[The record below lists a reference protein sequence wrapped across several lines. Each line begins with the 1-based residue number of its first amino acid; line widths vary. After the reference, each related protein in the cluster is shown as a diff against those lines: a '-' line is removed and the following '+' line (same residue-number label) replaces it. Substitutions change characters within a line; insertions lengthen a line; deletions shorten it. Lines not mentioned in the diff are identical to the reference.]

1 MTNLSDLFPSGG
13 GKTVSFTASGNIT
26 AAGKPVIINT
36 DGTVTEV
43 SGSAFSKTLT
53 TTEWADGYIGTYV
66 MSACYDT
73 TNDVVIVAYQR
84 LASNALTIVAGS
96 ISSGTITWGTPEL
109 LGYGATDQSYGIT
122 FHPSQGAFCVCYQ
135 EYTLLKA
142 MCGTVS
148 GTTITLDHG
157 NALTVASATHTRVRS
172 VFDATNDKTLL
183 YCRDGSSYGQCYAI
197 SVSTTTPT
205 SSSVYNWTTS
215 TNTYD
220 SADAVHDPDEERI
233 VIAYRGSGTI
243 GNVVLVDCSAAT
255 PTGTSPIA
263 ITPYASS
270 GYAEG
275 TISYDTGQN
284 KAVIGVYDSDNS
296 NYLSYVVATI
306 DASGSTATFGSKV
319 TQTTTYTRW
328 PTYSKMI
335 YDPDNAINVISFQD
349 GGTYGSYVQTATV
362 SGTTVSI
369 SALGELRAAD
379 STYGNAWVLNTMVY
393 DPDEDDFIFVYIDK
407 GDSDECFGLTF
418 SPGSTNLT
426 STNFVGVSDAAIT
439 SSASGDITVRGGIAS
454 AGLSSLTIGSKYY
467 VQNAGT
473 ITTVSS
479 DVTAG
484 LAISATSLIL
494 SGDS

>member
-1 MTNLSDLFPSGG
+1 MAFQNASDSNYLH
-13 GKTVSFTASGNIT
+13 
-26 AAGKPVIINT
+26 
-36 DGTVTEV
+36 
-43 SGSAFSKTLT
+43 
-53 TTEWADGYIGTYV
+53 V
-66 MSACYDT
+66 M
-73 TNDVVIVAYQR
+73 
-84 LASNALTIVAGS
+84 AGS
-96 ISSGTITWGTPEL
+96 ISSGAITWGASSVKVADTSN
-109 LGYGATDQSYGIT
+109 DCSYGLT
-122 FHPSQGAFCVCYQ
+122 FDTSQNCFVVAYQ
-135 EYTLLKA
+135 EGSALMAT
-142 MCGTVS
+142 CGTVS
-148 GTTITLDHG
+148 GTAITLDTA
-157 NALTVASATHTRVRS
+157 NEVVVAGETFTRVRS
-172 VFDATNDKTLL
+172 VFDATNNKTFI
-183 YCRDGSSYGQCYAI
+183 YCRGTGGTPSYGRSY
-197 SVSTTTPT
+197 SVSVSGTTPT
-205 SSSVYNWTTS
+205 MGYNYTWTTG

-233 VIAYRGSGTI
+233 VIVYRGSGTT
-243 GNVVLVDCSAAT
+243 GKMVLVDCSAFT
-255 PTGTSPIA
+255 PTGTSPID

-270 GYAEG
+270 GYGEG

-306 DASGSTATFGSKV
+306 DASGSTATFGDKV

-328 PTYSKMI
+328 PSPTKMI
-335 YDPDNAINVISFQD
+335 YDPDKSTNVISFLD

-369 SALGELRAAD
+369 SALSELRAAD
-379 STYGNAWVLNTMVY
+379 STYADAWVLNTMVY
-393 DPDEDDFIFVYIDK
+393 DPDEDKFVFVYIDK
-407 GDSDECFGLTF
+407 SDSNKMLGLTF
-418 SPGSTNLT
+418 SAGSTNLT

-467 VQNAGT
+467 VQDAGT